1 MARNFLHALM
11 FSLIFCVVASG
22 QYVSRYERP
31 INTPVFFIPQNE
43 TQNPSQPDS
52 LLKLNLNE
60 DSLIAAQIGIVDTTI
75 LPPKSTTIAMVSSMI
90 LPGAGQIYNE
100 SYWKA
105 PIVWG
110 LGYYFY
116 SVYKSQ
122 DDLYRENRTKYEAAL
137 LVHDTTTNAA
147 AKETLG
153 KQIGFYLDLRK
164 FHERQRN
171 EFGWYL
177 AITYVMTI
185 LDAYVDAA
193 LFNFE
198 VSPNL
203 QGTSDWRMNARIPIR

>member
-1 MARNFLHALM
+1 MVQNFLHAFLL
-11 FSLIFCVVASG
+11 SLIFCVTASG
-22 QYVSRYERP
+22 QFISRYERP
-31 INTPVFFIPQNE
+31 ISTPIFFIPQTE
-43 TQNPSQPDS
+43 TQYFAQPDS
-52 LLKLNLNE
+52 LLKLSLNE

-75 LPPKSTTIAMVSSMI
+75 LPPKSTVIAMVSSMVI
-90 LPGAGQIYNE
+90 PGAGQIYNE

-122 DDLYRENRTKYEAAL
+122 DDLYRENRTKYETAL
-137 LVHDTTTNAA
+137 VVRDTTTNAVT
-147 AKETLG
+147 KETLG

-177 AITYVMTI
+177 AITYVMNI

-193 LFNFE
+193 LYNFE

-203 QGTSDWRMNARIPIR
+203 QGTSDWRMQARIPIR